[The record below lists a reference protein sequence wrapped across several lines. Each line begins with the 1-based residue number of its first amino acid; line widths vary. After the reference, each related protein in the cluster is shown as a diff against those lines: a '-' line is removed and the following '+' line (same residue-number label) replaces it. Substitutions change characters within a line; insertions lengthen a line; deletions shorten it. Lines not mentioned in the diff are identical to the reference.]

1 MSSGS
6 SMEDTEIDTN
16 TKLFVG
22 DIFPKADA
30 QTLLHRFRSCG
41 KVKSIEIRS
50 SRDLIKNS
58 FSNAT
63 VVYEKREDAIR
74 ALSDLNGAEVMGNP
88 IRISW
93 YQPDPKKRY
102 IEGAN
107 VIIRNLDRNILQ
119 SQLYVTIEKA
129 GHIVSCKIARDSNG
143 NSLGYAY
150 VSFESAKAADF
161 FIKMLDGTIVGPKKI
176 SIVKHVRKSERPHLN
191 EPHQFRNCYVK
202 NFGPDVTDEGLKSVF
217 KQFGTITSAVV
228 MKDGNIS
235 KKFGFVCFENPSS
248 AEAAVREMNGKLFNG
263 RRLYVGRAMRRAE
276 RFRYLT
282 ETQRQI
288 DSFKQSDKSTVFIS
302 HFEESVNEEM
312 LKNHFARFGKIER
325 VTIVRD
331 RRGVFRGFGF
341 IQFSSQSEAARA
353 LELCGK
359 PLNSKPLYVALKQT
373 KEEENLMKRQLSLQ
387 LQQSIITQNMPIL
400 FGPFPWLAQRTS
412 TNYCIPRYL
421 APRGI

>member
-1 MSSGS
+1 MTLHYLKRS
-6 SMEDTEIDTN
+6 
-16 TKLFVG
+16 KL
-22 DIFPKADA
+22 
-30 QTLLHRFRSCG
+30 
-41 KVKSIEIRS
+41 
-50 SRDLIKNS
+50 LICFYVS
-58 FSNAT
+58 
-63 VVYEKREDAIR
+63 Y
-74 ALSDLNGAEVMGNP
+74 SD
-88 IRISW
+88 
-93 YQPDPKKRY
+93 
-102 IEGAN
+102 
-107 VIIRNLDRNILQ
+107 
-119 SQLYVTIEKA
+119 
-129 GHIVSCKIARDSNG
+129 HNG

-325 VTIVRD
+325 VTI
-331 RRGVFRGFGF
+331 
-341 IQFSSQSEAARA
+341 FSSQSEAARA

-400 FGPFPWLAQRTS
+400 FGPFPWVRFVQ
-412 TNYCIPRYL
+412 
-421 APRGI
+421 